1 MSRVR
6 RTHARR
12 GRRGR
17 EPELPAPVRRTRPT
31 TVDVT
36 WVGGEPFLGAAA
48 IRKAARAA
56 LAEGRRPNLR
66 LSIACLTDRRLAG
79 LHDEWLGDPSPTD
92 VLSFDLSDGTSE
104 SGEILVSHECAR
116 RTARARAVDARRE
129 LSLYVVHGVLH
140 LCGHDD
146 HGPRD
151 RARMRAA
158 EARVLASL
166 GWAPDSH
173 PHDETDRRSRRGA

>member
-6 RTHARR
+6 RTHTRR

-17 EPELPAPVRRTRPT
+17 EPEIPLTKRRTRPT

-36 WVGGEPFLGAAA
+36 WVGGEPFLGPVA

-56 LAEGRRPNLR
+56 LAEGKRPTLR
-66 LSIACLTDRRLAG
+66 LSIACLTDRRLAR

-104 SGEILVSHECAR
+104 VGEILVSHECAR
-116 RTARARAVDARRE
+116 RTARSRAVDARRE
-129 LSLYVVHGVLH
+129 LLLYVVHGVLH

-146 HGPRD
+146 HAPRD

-173 PHDETDRRSRRGA
+173 PHDETDRLARRGT